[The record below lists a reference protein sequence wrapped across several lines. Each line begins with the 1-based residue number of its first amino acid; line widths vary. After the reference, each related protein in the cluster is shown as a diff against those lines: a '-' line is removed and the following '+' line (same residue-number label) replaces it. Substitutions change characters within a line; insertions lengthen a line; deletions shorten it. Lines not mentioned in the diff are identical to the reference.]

1 MGKQKKIKKDVILE
15 LQEQHPIKW
24 KNIKHI
30 QFEDEDEFQIQWN
43 EPYYSEDNSCNGYY
57 SAVIFRNILET
68 DLEFQKRLE
77 KEERDLKIM
86 KENRYKSYLKLKKEF
101 EG

>member
-30 QFEDEDEFQIQWN
+30 QFEDE
-43 EPYYSEDNSCNGYY
+43 YT
-57 SAVIFRNILET
+57 FRPEVFEL
-68 DLEFQKRLE
+68 DGGQ
-77 KEERDLKIM
+77 LKAKIRTFTPRVEWGM
-86 KENRYKSYLKLKKEF
+86 IWSR
-101 EG
+101 